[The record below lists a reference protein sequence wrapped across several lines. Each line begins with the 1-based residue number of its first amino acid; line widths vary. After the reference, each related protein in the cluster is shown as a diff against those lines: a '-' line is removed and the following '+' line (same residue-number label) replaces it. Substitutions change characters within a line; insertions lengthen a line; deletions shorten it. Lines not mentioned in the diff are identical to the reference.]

1 MTTLNT
7 DRLTLRHFKT
17 SDAASVYHYASN
29 PKIGPI
35 AGWPVHQSEA
45 ESRFYIENYF
55 MSPHI
60 FAITLKSNPDDVI
73 GLVGLELVDEG
84 NAKDFMTAHQAEIS
98 YWLGEPF
105 WGQGLVPEAIATVID
120 YGFDTLHLT
129 DIWCGYKDGNE
140 QSKRAQEKQGFC
152 YERTIHYM
160 YNPVLDEEIIEHFTI
175 LHNPN

>member
-1 MTTLNT
+1 MTFDCHTYIQNKGDLTMTTLNT

-45 ESRFYIENYF
+45 ESRIYIENYF
-55 MSPHI
+55 MSRHI

-73 GLVGLELVDEG
+73 GLVGLVLVDEG

-105 WGQGLVPEAIATVID
+105 WGQGLVPEAIAAVID
-120 YGFDTLHLT
+120 YGFNTLHYT
-129 DIWCGYKDGNE
+129 
-140 QSKRAQEKQGFC
+140 
-152 YERTIHYM
+152 
-160 YNPVLDEEIIEHFTI
+160 
-175 LHNPN
+175 